1 MKKLI
6 FVMVGAF
13 GLMFVSC
20 NSNPT
25 SNSSE
30 ASIGNA
36 PEVTSV
42 EATSAIEEIS
52 EEVSKETVGH
62 PAAVKPGKP
71 EVKEDVDVTTPAKPT
86 EEVNK
91 PVGEKK

>member
-6 FVMVGAF
+6 FVMVAAF
-13 GLMFVSC
+13 GLMFISC

-30 ASIGNA
+30 ASVVNVS
-36 PEVTSV
+36 EVTSV
-42 EATSAIEEIS
+42 ASAIEEVS
-52 EEVSKETVGH
+52 EEVSKETAGN

-71 EVKEDVDVTTPAKPT
+71 EAKEDVNVTTPAKPT
-86 EEVNK
+86 EEANK
-91 PVGEKK
+91 PIGNKK